1 METPRRLSAL
11 NTLLLARLD
20 STPSPVVGLRELPP
34 HTGAELNE
42 LKRCGV
48 LVDAGVPEEIV
59 VEPGRT
65 LRIKKIGANFFGFDD
80 DEECPRP
87 QKLTPEDVTQ
97 YRIAAPA
104 FVAHLVSLNQI
115 EGISPASSPALA
127 CGLLLIGRKSTP
139 DGLVNVWLV
148 LALGSE
154 PATIVGRL
162 AQLAMDDAHARHVTI
177 FPRWPSLSPSDLSA
191 LSEKGVHLADLDPV
205 SLRIRWP
212 DALRRDAAPTVPDYA
227 LIHEGATWRV
237 HFLGDCFTI
246 LDKTGVTYLAR
257 LLHDP
262 ANSWTAL
269 EVQRGYRTAAPR
281 QTEAKPEDGTELS
294 DQMENPL
301 HASEGQG
308 VARLRRLLTPLRNQ
322 IAEAER
328 TGDVVGERE
337 ARAALAKL
345 LPGANQ
351 VIGRDD
357 RSRVSGAAEKAR
369 KNVSKQINQALDAI
383 EQSREPVA
391 RHIRDHLTLG
401 LSMTYSPTRGEA
413 WHVVFP
419 KS

>member
-1 METPRRLSAL
+1 MSAL

-34 HTGAELNE
+34 HPDADLHE
-42 LKRCGV
+42 LKRGGV
-48 LVDAGVPEEIV
+48 LVDAGIPEEITLA
-59 VEPGRT
+59 PGRS
-65 LRIKKIGANFFGFDD
+65 LRIKKIGANFFGIDD

-87 QKLTPEDVTQ
+87 HKLTPEDVTQ
-97 YRIAAPA
+97 YRIAVPA
-104 FVAHLVSLNQI
+104 FVARLVSLNQI
-115 EGISPASSPALA
+115 EGASPASSPALA
-127 CGLLLIGRKSTP
+127 CGLLLIGRKATP
-139 DGLVNVWLV
+139 DGLVNVWLA

-205 SLRIRWP
+205 SLGIRWP
-212 DALRRDAAPTVPDYA
+212 DALRRDATPTVPDYA

-237 HFLGDCFTI
+237 HFLGDSFTI
-246 LDKTGVTYLAR
+246 LDKTGVMYLAR

-262 ANSWTAL
+262 SNAWTAL
-269 EVQRGYRTAAPR
+269 EVQRGYRTEAPR
-281 QTEAKPEDGTELS
+281 QAEAQPEDGTELS

-301 HASEGQG
+301 HAAGGQDM
-308 VARLRRLLTPLRNQ
+308 ARLRRLLTPLRNQ
-322 IAEAER
+322 LAKAER

-369 KNVSKQINQALDAI
+369 KNVSKQINQALAAI
-383 EQSREPVA
+383 EQGREPVA

-401 LSMTYSPTRGEA
+401 QSMTYSPTRGEA
-413 WHVVFP
+413 WHVVLP